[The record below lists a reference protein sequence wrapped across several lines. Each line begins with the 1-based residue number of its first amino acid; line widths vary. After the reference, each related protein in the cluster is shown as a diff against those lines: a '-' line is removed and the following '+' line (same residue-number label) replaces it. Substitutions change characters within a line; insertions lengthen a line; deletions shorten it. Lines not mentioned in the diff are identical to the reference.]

1 MILYY
6 NILDTLLYMF
16 PGFVQ
21 LTINKQ
27 TTNKQN
33 PTFRHDLFVAK
44 ESHSSM
50 RNGSQIIQPKV
61 RTKKYGLNYIRCQW
75 SKRWNSLPPDM
86 KLAASQSWLTNLL
99 LKWYDEAC
107 SCSFCI
113 LGKPKQTDVRIFYG
127 NCDAQI
133 LWWEYSE
140 RPCKCVET
148 NHIYGFFNIPSRFL
162 YQNMEVVKLMIELIS
177 FRLRQHRKVL
187 VVHIKHSPSG
197 GTAATLGN

>member
-1 MILYY
+1 MTSEVSGSRWQKECLSVPNWIFSNSKTSWTTYHMSWKLHKRALRIIVSPTMILYY

-16 PGFVQ
+16 PGFMQ

-61 RTKKYGLNYIRCQW
+61 RTKKYGLNYFRCQW

-99 LKWYDEAC
+99 LK
-107 SCSFCI
+107 
-113 LGKPKQTDVRIFYG
+113 
-127 NCDAQI
+127 
-133 LWWEYSE
+133 
-140 RPCKCVET
+140 
-148 NHIYGFFNIPSRFL
+148 
-162 YQNMEVVKLMIELIS
+162 
-177 FRLRQHRKVL
+177 
-187 VVHIKHSPSG
+187 
-197 GTAATLGN
+197 